1 MAGLQDAAGVGAEA
15 DGPTTQPQVAQGGGE
30 PDHTEE
36 SDAAPV
42 SPYADG
48 LTAQEEAQLQEAEQ
62 KKQFLKAVQAV
73 SSASETDEAA
83 SGCESAGRKAQ
94 KLARARP

>member
-1 MAGLQDAAGVGAEA
+1 MAGLRDAAEV

-42 SPYADG
+42 SPYADA
-48 LTAQEEAQLQEAEQ
+48 LTAKEEAQVQEADRER
-62 KKQFLKAVQAV
+62 QFLKAVQAV

-83 SGCESAGRKAQ
+83 SGTEAAARKAQ

>member
-1 MAGLQDAAGVGAEA
+1 MAGLQDAAEA

-36 SDAAPV
+36 SDAAPER
-42 SPYADG
+42 PDADG
-48 LTAQEEAQLQEAEQ
+48 LTAKEEAQLQEAEQ
-62 KKQFLKAVQAV
+62 KKQFLRSVHAA

-83 SGCESAGRKAQ
+83 SGCEGAGRKAQ

>member
-1 MAGLQDAAGVGAEA
+1 MAGLQDAAEA

-36 SDAAPV
+36 SDAAPAT
-42 SPYADG
+42 YADG
-48 LTAQEEAQLQEAEQ
+48 LTAKEESQLQEDER
-62 KKQFLKAVQAV
+62 KKQFLRAVHAA

-83 SGCESAGRKAQ
+83 SGCEGAGRKAQ